1 MARPRG
7 EGGFMVQ
14 YQDIINK
21 QDEIVTIVNKI
32 STSDDIKEITQLDIQ
47 LEEDIKILKNLKIS
61 RIMEKQEKVS

>member
-1 MARPRG
+1 
-7 EGGFMVQ
+7 MVQ

-61 RIMEKQEKVS
+61 RIIEKQEKVS

>member
-1 MARPRG
+1 
-7 EGGFMVQ
+7 MVQ

-61 RIMEKQEKVS
+61 RIMQKQEKVS